1 MLINGGKTGHFVENR
16 VLFIGSFNQMWNV
29 IHRTHGGDA
38 ILKKSFKKPLT
49 YPFRNDILIKLT
61 RERAVSENR
70 RTLKIEQ
77 QNRRKELNPCIHL
90 SKFQK

>member
-38 ILKKSFKKPLT
+38 VFKKSLKKPLT
-49 YPFRNDILIKLT
+49 YALQNDILIKLT
-61 RERAVSENR
+61 RERAVSE
-70 RTLKIEQ
+70 K
-77 QNRRKELNPCIHL
+77 
-90 SKFQK
+90 QKDLEN